1 MLPEGDA
8 AAATAG
14 AAAGWEGWFFNIV
27 PKADPDSGLRVV
39 AGRSDLRRMT
49 GAVYTG
55 RVAVLNVG
63 MT

>member
-1 MLPEGDA
+1 MLPEGA
-8 AAATAG
+8 AG
-14 AAAGWEGWFFNIV
+14 AVTGGAAGGWEGWFFNIA

-39 AGRSDLRRMT
+39 AGRFDLRRMT

>member
-8 AAATAG
+8 GAATGG
-14 AAAGWEGWFFNIV
+14 AAGGWEGWFFNIV
-27 PKADPDSGLRVV
+27 PKVADSGLRVV